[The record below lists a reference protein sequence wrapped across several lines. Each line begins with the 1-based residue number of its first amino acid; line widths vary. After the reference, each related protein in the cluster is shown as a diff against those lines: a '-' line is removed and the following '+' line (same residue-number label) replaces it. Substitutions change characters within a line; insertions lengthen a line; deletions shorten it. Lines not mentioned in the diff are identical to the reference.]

1 MIKSEQPKLYIISP
15 AEFEIERFSED
26 LKPILDSIE
35 ISCFRLALSTQEE
48 NAIAKTADVIRNIC
62 HSRDV
67 AIVIEDHF
75 LFVQKH
81 GLDGVHLSDGARN
94 VRKARKELGK
104 EAIVGAF
111 CGNSKHNGITAGE
124 AGADYIS
131 FGPLSN
137 TTLKDGTIANPDLFA
152 WWSTMIEVPVV
163 AEGGLDKK
171 VVTNIESATDFL
183 AFGDELWKGKN
194 PLHALNHL
202 LNFSS

>member
-1 MIKSEQPKLYIISP
+1 MIKTEQPKLYIVSP

-48 NAIAKTADVIRNIC
+48 ITIAKTADFIRNIC
-62 HSRDV
+62 HSRDI

-94 VRKARKELGK
+94 VRKARENLGK

-137 TTLKDGTIANPDLFA
+137 KTLKDGTIANPDLFM
-152 WWSTMIEVPVV
+152 WWSTMIEIPVIS
-163 AEGGLDKK
+163 EGGLSKN
-171 VVTNIESATDFL
+171 VINNLENATDFL
-183 AFGDELWKGKN
+183 AFGDEIWKANN
-194 PLHALNHL
+194 PLKELNYL
-202 LNFSS
+202 LGFSD

>member
-1 MIKSEQPKLYIISP
+1 MIKSEQPKLYIVSP
-15 AEFEIERFSED
+15 PEFEIERFSED
-26 LKPILDSIE
+26 LKLVLDTVE
-35 ISCFRLALSTQEE
+35 ISCFRLSLSTQDE
-48 NAIAKTADVIRNIC
+48 NLIAKTADVIRHIC

-94 VRKARKELGK
+94 VRKARENLGK

-111 CGNSKHNGITAGE
+111 CGISKHNGITAGE

-137 TTLKDGTIANPDLFA
+137 TTLKDGTIAKPDLFM
-152 WWSTMIEVPVV
+152 WWSTMIEIPVIS
-163 AEGGLDKK
+163 EGGLNKK
-171 VVTNIESATDFL
+171 VVHDLENATDFL
-183 AFGDELWKGKN
+183 AFGDEIWKANN
-194 PLHALNHL
+194 PLKELNYL
-202 LNFSS
+202 LGFSD

>member
-48 NAIAKTADVIRNIC
+48 NTIAKTADVIRNIC

-94 VRKARKELGK
+94 VRKARKSWEK
-104 EAIVGAF
+104 RQ
-111 CGNSKHNGITAGE
+111 
-124 AGADYIS
+124 
-131 FGPLSN
+131 
-137 TTLKDGTIANPDLFA
+137 
-152 WWSTMIEVPVV
+152 
-163 AEGGLDKK
+163 
-171 VVTNIESATDFL
+171 
-183 AFGDELWKGKN
+183 
-194 PLHALNHL
+194 
-202 LNFSS
+202 

>member
-15 AEFEIERFSED
+15 AEFEIERFSDD
-26 LKPILDSIE
+26 LKLILDSIE
-35 ISCFRLALSTQEE
+35 ISCFRLALSTQDE
-48 NAIAKTADVIRNIC
+48 NTIAKTTDVIRNIC

-94 VRKARKELGK
+94 VRKARKDLGK

-137 TTLKDGTIANPDLFA
+137 TNLKDGTIAKPDLFM

-163 AEGGLDKK
+163 SERGLNKK
-171 VVTNIESATDFL
+171 VVNDLQNATDFL
-183 AFGDELWKGKN
+183 AFGDEIWKGDN
-194 PLHALNHL
+194 PLSELNHL
-202 LNFSS
+202 LGFTD

>member
-1 MIKSEQPKLYIISP
+1 MIKSEQPKLYIVSP
-15 AEFEIERFSED
+15 PEFEIERFSED
-26 LKPILDSIE
+26 LKFVLDTVE
-35 ISCFRLALSTQEE
+35 ISCFRLSLSTQDE
-48 NAIAKTADVIRNIC
+48 NVIAKTADVTRHIC

-94 VRKARKELGK
+94 VRKARENLRK

-131 FGPLSN
+131 FGPMSN
-137 TTLKDGTIANPDLFA
+137 KTLKDGTTANPDLFM
-152 WWSTMIEVPVV
+152 WWSTMIEIPVIS
-163 AEGGLDKK
+163 EGGLSKNVINK
-171 VVTNIESATDFL
+171 LKNATDFL
-183 AFGDELWKGKN
+183 AFGDEIWKANN
-194 PLHALNHL
+194 PLKELNYL
-202 LNFSS
+202 LGFSN

>member
-1 MIKSEQPKLYIISP
+1 MIKTEQPKLYIVSP

-81 GLDGVHLSDGARN
+81 GLDGVHLSDGART
-94 VRKARKELGK
+94 VSYTHLTLPTKR
-104 EAIVGAF
+104 IV
-111 CGNSKHNGITAGE
+111 
-124 AGADYIS
+124 
-131 FGPLSN
+131 
-137 TTLKDGTIANPDLFA
+137 
-152 WWSTMIEVPVV
+152 
-163 AEGGLDKK
+163 
-171 VVTNIESATDFL
+171 
-183 AFGDELWKGKN
+183 
-194 PLHALNHL
+194 
-202 LNFSS
+202 